1 MSSRRLPSTSA
12 HSELQKLGENIAI
25 ARKRRRL
32 TQKHLADA
40 ASVTPETIRSLE
52 RGKPGISIG
61 TLAMVFLALGERG
74 RLGELLAPP
83 MDAIGMVISVH
94 DLPKRVRTKK
104 GDKPDI
110 PGADGKARPVQAGK
124 YVGF

>member
-1 MSSRRLPSTSA
+1 MSSRSLPSASA
-12 HSELQKLGENIAI
+12 RNELQRLGENIAI

-52 RGKPGISIG
+52 RGNPGISIG
-61 TLAMVFLALGERG
+61 TLAMVLLALGERG

-83 MDAIGMVISVH
+83 TDAIGMVISVH
-94 DLPKRVRTKK
+94 DLPKRVRTKRK
-104 GDKPDI
+104 DKAVFSHAE
-110 PGADGKARPVQAGK
+110 GSARSVQDGK